1 MKMLKFALACI
12 AGIVTLGEALGEEVA
27 VKGRGLVDLE
37 EYVCS
42 VPHKS
47 NSLLSR
53 ICYEDETQ
61 HLLVEINGIWFEHCK
76 VPKAALYNLMLTDA
90 VGGYYNA
97 KIRPLKCRQQEY
109 AR

>member
-1 MKMLKFALACI
+1 MLKFALAWL
-12 AGIVTLGEALGEEVA
+12 AATLTIGKAWGEEVA

-37 EYVCS
+37 EYVCAI
-42 VPHKS
+42 PHKS
-47 NSLLSR
+47 SSLLSR
-53 ICYEDETQ
+53 ICYQDETQ
-61 HLLVEINGIWFEHCK
+61 HLLVEINGLWFEHCK

-97 KIRPLKCRQQEY
+97 KIRPLKCRPEPH